1 MVSIKKMLHS
11 LPKIY
16 SYLFQKRLANLS
28 YFDFLILFL
37 AASLGIYLSW
47 TVFGSVFF
55 AFVILAILYPLSSSQ
70 LAKVTLFL
78 LIIMSLLLIM
88 KSSKMSEQFGI
99 FAFFTLFLTTI
110 SALLEHSKERK
121 IS

>member
-1 MVSIKKMLHS
+1 MLSIKKMMKS

-16 SYLFQKRLANLS
+16 SYLSQKRLANLS

-47 TVFGSVFF
+47 TVFGSLFL
-55 AFVILAILYPLSSSQ
+55 AFVILAILLPLSSSQ
-70 LAKVTLFL
+70 LAKTTLFL
-78 LIIMSLLLIM
+78 LVIMSILLIM

-99 FAFFTLFLTTI
+99 FAFLTFSLTVI
-110 SALLEHSKERK
+110 SAISERSKEQK
-121 IS
+121 NK